1 MFLGLMHLHFLNPV
15 LSFEGI
21 YILSVL
27 WIKYKFQL
35 LNGAT
40 DEVVGDMNE
49 VNFLI
54 WERVVESMGFDKRF
68 KYIFRK
74 DLYFQYIKSQGRYI
88 SSVEKTLVR
97 NMMERK
103 LKL

>member
-1 MFLGLMHLHFLNPV
+1 
-15 LSFEGI
+15 
-21 YILSVL
+21 
-27 WIKYKFQL
+27 
-35 LNGAT
+35 
-40 DEVVGDMNE
+40 
-49 VNFLI
+49 
-54 WERVVESMGFDKRF
+54 MGFDKRF